1 MKAFFVCCRCLSLT
15 LIESSRNFLSKLK
28 RINRAW
34 SYEIDEMSRTL
45 RIFVPFFSIL
55 FPILF
60 RMIFERTLLFQSETR
75 TSRICGFNNTVG
87 YTVFVSLKVR
97 TFEFFPII
105 RSCLEPWD
113 TQKFTHHVSI
123 HFKKSLFYRVYNAC
137 LLHSRKTRSKVSY
150 LHSSVEKFI
159 VFGEILEAS
168 KAIGVA

>member
-34 SYEIDEMSRTL
+34 SYEIDEMLRTL

-97 TFEFFPII
+97 KFEFFPII
-105 RSCLEPWD
+105 RSCLETWN
-113 TQKFTHHVSI
+113 TQKFTHHVSM
-123 HFKKSLFYRVYNAC
+123 HSKKSLFYRVYNAY

-150 LHSSVEKFI
+150 LHSSVDKFV
-159 VFGEILEAS
+159 VFGEILKAS